1 MLEQEVFFEDIN
13 EGDSIPELVKPPITE
28 TQLVL
33 YSGASGDF
41 NPLHTVHEAGV
52 KSGFGGVIAHGQL
65 GMAFFGQ
72 ILTDWVDNRA
82 LRKLSVN
89 FKGVTKPKDVI
100 TCKGTIVKKYTD
112 SGQNFVELDLIA
124 ENQRGEQVITG
135 KSTVV
140 LPARV

>member
-1 MLEQEVFFEDIN
+1 MSVQEVFFEDIN
-13 EGDSIPELVKPPITE
+13 VGDTIPELVKPPVTE
-28 TQLVL
+28 TQLVM

-65 GMAFFGQ
+65 GMAFLGQ

-82 LRKLSVN
+82 VRKLSVN
-89 FKGVTKPKDVI
+89 FRGVTKPKDVI
-100 TCKGTIVKKYTD
+100 TCKGTIAKKYTESD
-112 SGQNFVELDLIA
+112 QNFVNIDLIA

-140 LPARV
+140 LPAKS